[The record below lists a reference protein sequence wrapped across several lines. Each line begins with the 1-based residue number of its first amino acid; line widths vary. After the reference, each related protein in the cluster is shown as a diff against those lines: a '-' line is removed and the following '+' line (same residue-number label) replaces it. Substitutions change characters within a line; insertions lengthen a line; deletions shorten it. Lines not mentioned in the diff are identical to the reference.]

1 MLSSNKKPIN
11 GTNNTNYPT
20 HIAGV
25 ELANYILN
33 GSGPRCTTAEEL
45 NEIGHSGSAA
55 IMTKSCTLEPRE
67 GNPEPRYKALPLG
80 SVQSM
85 GLPNLGYKAYLNMVP
100 ALKSHNK
107 PVVVSISGLTV
118 NDNIEMV
125 TAFQKSSADLL
136 EVNFSCPNVPGKPQL
151 GYDFEQTDKALK
163 AITALGDKPLGIKL
177 PAYFDFSHFETVANI
192 LKKYPVSFISS
203 INSIG
208 NTLVID
214 PNSES
219 TVIKPNNGFGG
230 LCGNYIKP
238 IGLAN
243 VNAFRQLLPKE
254 INIMGVGGI
263 YTGADAFE
271 YLLAGADAVQV
282 ATCYQEEGVTCFQ
295 RLNNEFS
302 SLMQRKGYSSVSEA
316 RGKLKRL

>member
-1 MLSSNKKPIN
+1 MQSLPKEQ
-11 GTNNTNYPT
+11 TNYPT
-20 HIAGV
+20 YIGGV
-25 ELANYILN
+25 ALSNYIIN
-33 GSGPRCTTAEEL
+33 ASGPRCTTKAEL
-45 NEIGHSGSAA
+45 HQLGLSGSAA
-55 IMTKSCTLEPRE
+55 IMTKSCTLLPRE

-85 GLPNLGYKAYLNMVP
+85 GLPNLGYNVYLNMISE
-100 ALKSHNK
+100 LKSHNK
-107 PVVVSISGLTV
+107 PVVVSISGLNV

-125 TAFQKSSADLL
+125 SAFQKSSADLL

-163 AITALGDKPLGIKL
+163 AITSLGDKPLGIKL
-177 PAYFDFSHFETVANI
+177 PAYFDFNHFETVANI
-192 LKKYPVSFISS
+192 LKKYPVAFIST

-219 TVIKPNNGFGG
+219 TVIKPNNGYGG
-230 LCGNYIKP
+230 LCGNYVKP

-254 INIMGVGGI
+254 ISIFGVGGI
-263 YTGADAFE
+263 YTGTDAFE

-282 ATCYQEEGVTCFQ
+282 ATCYQEEGEVCFE

-302 SLMQRKGYSSVSEA
+302 TLMQSKGYNSIGEVK
-316 RGKLKRL
+316 GQLKKL